1 MALEEQMHNTLIFQN
16 LELRKKSF
24 KKEIQWQEKL
34 YPILK
39 EEQVIQYSWMMEN
52 TNERRENKSTEV
64 MQDQIA
70 QGFKNQ
76 VLEQSFEKSNIEV
89 LSHVVTLGGE
99 LQND

>member
-52 TNERRENKSTEV
+52 TNERIENKSTEV

-89 LSHVVTLGGE
+89 LSRVVTLGGE